1 MSLTSLDALV
11 VNTIKTLSMDAV
23 QAANSGHPGMPMG
36 MADAASVM
44 WRHFL
49 VTDPEAPGFSD
60 RDRFI
65 LSAGHGSMLL
75 YSLLHLSGH
84 DLSLDEIKRFRQLH
98 SKTPGHP
105 EVGLTAGVE
114 TTTGPLGQGV
124 ANGVGM
130 AMAEAY
136 LAAYFNRPG
145 FTLVDHMVYGICSD
159 GDLQEGISHEAA
171 SLAGHLGLGKLVFLW
186 DDNSIS
192 IDGSTDLSF
201 TEDVAKRFEAYGW
214 QVLHA
219 DGHDHA
225 SVSAA
230 IEAGRAE
237 AGKPTL
243 VCTRTHIGH
252 GSPNKQDTAG
262 SHGAPLGHEEIAL
275 TKAAIGWPFEETFHV
290 PSEVYGAFAELKA
303 RGRARREAWEDTFRG
318 YEQAHPAL
326 AAQWKAVHTG
336 DGLPEDIESLLPAWA
351 EDAKEATRA
360 SSGKVI
366 NALAAAVP
374 MLWGGSADLSGSNKT
389 MVNGEPSFQRTEPS
403 GRNLHYG
410 VREHAM
416 GAAMNGMALHGP
428 IIPYGGTFLT
438 FSDYMRPS
446 MRLASLMHQR
456 AIYVMTHDSIFLGED
471 GPTHQSVE
479 HAMALRQIPG
489 LHVMR
494 PADGRETAA
503 AWLAAMRR
511 TDGPTALLLTR
522 QGLPQLPG
530 SKRAVEGFERGAY
543 TVQGDADVTPDI
555 IFIATGSEL
564 HLCTQAASTLEGEG
578 LVTRVVSMASMARFD
593 AQPQA
598 YRDAIL
604 PPECPLR
611 LSVEAGRT
619 GGWEPYVGTFGQ
631 SIGVDRFGESAPAS
645 ELATFFG
652 ITLENVLNTARSLI
666 SGFEGSAR
674 AQVRLLEAAI
684 ERRSA

>member
-1 MSLTSLDALV
+1 VPTIELDSLV
-11 VNTIKTLSMDAV
+11 VNTIKTLAMDAV

-36 MADAASVM
+36 TADAASVL
-44 WRHFL
+44 WRQFL
-49 VTDPEAPGFSD
+49 TVDPSAPDFVD

-75 YSLLHLSGH
+75 YALLHLSGH
-84 DLSLDEIKRFRQLH
+84 DLSLDELRNFRQMG

-136 LAAYFNRPG
+136 LAATFNRPG

-186 DDNSIS
+186 DDNRIS

-201 TEDVAKRFEAYGW
+201 TEDVAMRFEAYGW
-214 QVLHA
+214 QVLKA

-225 SVSAA
+225 SVASA
-230 IEAGRAE
+230 IEAGRSETAR
-237 AGKPTL
+237 PTL
-243 VCTRTHIGH
+243 ICTRTHIGH

-262 SHGAPLGHEEIAL
+262 SHGAPLGEEEIRL
-275 TKAAIGWPFEETFHV
+275 TKEAIGWPFTEAFHV
-290 PSEVYGAFAELKA
+290 PGDVYGAFDEMKA
-303 RGRARREAWEDTFRG
+303 RGQARKAKWEEAFRG
-318 YEQAHPAL
+318 YQAAHPEL
-326 AAQWKAVHTG
+326 AAQWEAIHSG
-336 DGLPEDIESLLPAWA
+336 DGLPTDIESMLPSWSA
-351 EDAKEATRA
+351 DAKEATRA

-366 NALAAAVP
+366 NSLAEHVP

-389 MVNGEPSFQRTEPS
+389 YVNGAPAFQRDTPN

-446 MRLASLMHQR
+446 MRLAALMHQR

-530 SKRAVEGFERGAY
+530 TSAAIEGFEKGAY
-543 TVQGDADVTPDI
+543 IVQGDLDATPDI
-555 IFIATGSEL
+555 ILIGTGSEL
-564 HLCTQAASTLEGEG
+564 HLCTQAAQALEQSG
-578 LVTRVVSMASMARFD
+578 VRTRVVSMASMARFE
-593 AQPQA
+593 AQSDA
-598 YRDAIL
+598 YRDSVL
-604 PPECPLR
+604 PKACPVR

-619 GGWEPYVGTFGQ
+619 KGWETYVGAFGG
-631 SIGVDRFGESAPAS
+631 SVGVDRFGESAPAA
-645 ELATFFG
+645 ELAKFFG
-652 ITLENVLNTARSLI
+652 ISLDNVLKQ
-666 SGFEGSAR
+666 
-674 AQVRLLEAAI
+674 AQALLDRFQADAQAQIATLEAAI
-684 ERRSA
+684 ARRTG